1 MSVQCVHAEES
12 NGITTKVVTLRYLK
26 KAIILTTMRRKRIR
40 TKEEENEEE
49 EDEAGRLTQLTLI
62 ATSSAIL
69 RCVN

>member
-1 MSVQCVHAEES
+1 MCPCRGKQWNNHKSGE
-12 NGITTKVVTLRYLK
+12 NWKRYLK
-26 KAIILTTMRRKRIR
+26 KAIILTTIRRKRIR